1 LPVRRDH
8 RREKAN
14 HLFTQIC
21 NINGVTPG
29 AIKIAFCPPTFDSI
43 RYVIRDPRIK
53 VEAGELETGF
63 CNP

>member
-1 LPVRRDH
+1 LRVRYDH

-14 HLFTQIC
+14 RLFPQISD
-21 NINGVTPG
+21 IKSVTTG
-29 AIKIAFCPPTFDSI
+29 AIKVAFYPPTFDSV

-63 CNP
+63 CYP